1 MKKRMGVLMSTINEV
16 AKLAGVSMTTVSR
29 VLNHDETLSVS
40 PQVKNNI
47 FKIAH
52 HLQYVPPRQRRPA
65 AGGVVTI
72 GIADWHIVRVDR
84 PNVQIASLD
93 CILRELENAGNVRF
107 ERMLPRQEQ
116 RFDGIIAFG
125 SYTEEEMDLLR
136 TQSHAIVFVN
146 SDKRDYEYS
155 RIVMDFTEG
164 IEKMCDYL
172 LTSRG
177 YPSVGYIG
185 GVYSDGSIRIGDH
198 RMSSLREILEQR
210 GCYDTRTFHVGD
222 ISRESGYLL
231 AKKAIAENR
240 LAQAMLL
247 GSDEVAEGALEAF
260 TEAGLC
266 IPRDVAV
273 IIYQDI
279 ETLHSKWPGYT
290 TIRMFPDVV
299 WRTAIKLLLDQIA
312 GPSKETMTI
321 CLPTKLEV
329 GDSA

>member
-1 MKKRMGVLMSTINEV
+1 MSTINEI

-29 VLNHDETLSVS
+29 VLNHDEALSVS

-52 HLQYVPPRQRRPA
+52 RLGYVPPRQRRAA
-65 AGGVVTI
+65 AGGAITI
-72 GIADWHIVRVDR
+72 GIADWHIIRVDR
-84 PNVQIASLD
+84 PNVQLASLD
-93 CILRELENAGNVRF
+93 CIVQELGNTGSVRF
-107 ERMLPRQEQ
+107 VRMLPRQEQ

-125 SYTEEEMDLLR
+125 SYSEDELNLLR

-155 RIVMDFTEG
+155 RIAMDFNEG

-172 LTSRG
+172 LTEKN
-177 YPSVGYIG
+177 YPTVGYIG

-198 RMSSLREILEQR
+198 RMNSLREILQR
-210 GCYDTRTFHVGD
+210 RGSYDPRTFHVGE

-231 AKKAIAENR
+231 AKKAIAENS
-240 LAQAMLL
+240 LSQAMLL

-260 TEAGLC
+260 REAGMA

-273 IIYQDI
+273 VIYQDI
-279 ETLHSKWPGYT
+279 ETLQSKWPGYT
-290 TIRMFPDVV
+290 TIRMLPDVV
-299 WRTAIKLLLDQIA
+299 WRTAIMLLLEKISNPA
-312 GPSKETMTI
+312 KETMTI
-321 CLPTKLEV
+321 FLPTKLEA